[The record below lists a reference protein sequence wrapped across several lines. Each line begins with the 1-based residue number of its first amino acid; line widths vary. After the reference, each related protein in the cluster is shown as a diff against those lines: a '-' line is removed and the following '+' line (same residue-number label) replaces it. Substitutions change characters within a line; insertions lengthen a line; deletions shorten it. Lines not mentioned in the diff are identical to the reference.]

1 MESLLKKLSEV
12 GLEGPEAEYFLSL
25 YKKFQQGPAKVAEW
39 ESIQSPHASEMLS
52 WDNLPSPDSAQLENY
67 LSRLVVCKLNGGLG
81 TSMGC
86 SGPKSLIVV
95 KEGKTFLDLMVD
107 QLVAANRKYN
117 TKIPLVLMN
126 SFYTQAET
134 ARALESYSGLLSIEA
149 FEQSRFPRI
158 QKTDGSLLDEK
169 EFGREAWYPPGHGDF
184 YHCIANRGLL
194 DNWLR
199 QGRDILFLSNSD
211 NLGAVWD
218 EKILTYMIEHDVP
231 FLMELTPK
239 TLADVKGGTI
249 YNEGDRLRLLEIAQ
263 VPEERVDEF
272 CNVEKFSTFSTN
284 NIWINLRSLAKK
296 LERGALGL
304 ELIVNNKTVGGVDV
318 VQLETAIGAAI
329 EFFPG
334 AVGLLV
340 PRERF
345 RPVKRTSDLFLVQSN
360 LFELDE
366 GRMRINSQRTIKELP
381 NVNFGAPFDRLD
393 GYNSRFKSIPDIIN
407 LESLTLEGDI
417 TFEGSAVL
425 EGKVTLGANE
435 GSRTIGQGELLKNT
449 SWL

>member
-1 MESLLKKLSEV
+1 M
-12 GLEGPEAEYFLSL
+12 GLEGPDAEYFLSL

-39 ESIQSPHASEMLS
+39 ESIRSPAASQMLN
-52 WDNLPSPDSAQLENY
+52 WEDLPAPDPARLENY

-107 QLVAANRKYN
+107 QLCAANRKYN

-126 SFYTQAET
+126 SFYTQTET
-134 ARALESYSGLLSIEA
+134 GKALDGYRDLLEIEA

-158 QKTDGSLLDEK
+158 QKASGDPLDEK
-169 EFGREAWYPPGHGDF
+169 AFGREAWYPPGHGDF
-184 YHCIANRGLL
+184 YYCIANRGLL
-194 DNWLR
+194 DHWLS

-218 EKILTYMIEHDVP
+218 EKILAHMIERDVP

-249 YNEGDRLRLLEIAQ
+249 YQDGDRLRLLEIAQ
-263 VPEERVDEF
+263 VPDEHVDEF
-272 CNVEKFSTFSTN
+272 CSLKKFSTFSTN
-284 NIWINLRSLAKK
+284 NIWINLRSLAEK
-296 LERGALGL
+296 LEQGALGL
-304 ELIVNNKTVGGVDV
+304 ELIVNNKTVEGVDV

-334 AVGLLV
+334 ATGLLV

-360 LFELDE
+360 LFELEE
-366 GRMRINSQRTIKELP
+366 GRLRINSQRTIPELP
-381 NVNFGAPFDRLD
+381 DVNFGAPFDRLD
-393 GYNSRFKSIPDIIN
+393 EYNSRLKAIPNILN

-417 TFEGSAVL
+417 VFEGPAVL
-425 EGKVTLGANE
+425 EGKVVLSANH
-435 GSRTIGQGELLKNT
+435 GSRTIGRGELLKNT
-449 SWL
+449 SWRR